1 MRLLVRT
8 WNLFH
13 GRTVPETGRTELETM
28 VRLAAVGGPDIVC
41 LQEVPVWALRELSRW
56 SGMAAFGAV
65 TMPALGGPLA
75 RRLTELDPR
84 RLRSALTG
92 QANAL
97 LVRRRLSTRGHE
109 TLPLN
114 PWSFRRREAARL
126 GLPFS
131 IRLAWA
137 RDRRVAQVLR
147 VVDGDASTVVVN
159 LHLTAS
165 PDSRPADAELL
176 RAATYAEGYAAPTEP
191 IVLAGDLNLT
201 AASSWTLPE
210 LGSWGFSA
218 PAGGIDHVLV
228 RGWALARGPTPWPDD
243 RRRLG
248 DLLLS
253 DHSPVEAEMMT
264 P

>member
-13 GRTVPETGRTELETM
+13 GRTVPETGRTELEAM
-28 VRLAAVGGPDIVC
+28 VRLAADGSPDVVC
-41 LQEVPVWALRELSRW
+41 LQEVPVWALRELAHW
-56 SGMAAFGAV
+56 SGMTAFGAV
-65 TMPALGGPLA
+65 AMPALGGPLA
-75 RRLTELDPR
+75 RRVTELDPR

-97 LVRRRLSTRGHE
+97 LVARRLSARGHE

-114 PWSFRRREAARL
+114 PWGFRRREAARL
-126 GLPFS
+126 GLPFP

-137 RDRRVAQVLR
+137 RNRRVAQVLR
-147 VVDGDASTVVVN
+147 VEEGDASTVLVN

-176 RAATYAEGYAAPTEP
+176 RAATYAEGYARPAEP
-191 IVLAGDLNLT
+191 IILAGDLNLT
-201 AASSWTLPE
+201 ATSSWALRE

-218 PAGGIDHVLV
+218 PGGGIDHVLV
-228 RGWALARGPTPWPDD
+228 RGWTLARGPRPWPAE

-253 DHSPVEAEMMT
+253 DHAPVEAEMMA